1 MSPAANKPPVPRV
14 AAEDTPTLREVK
26 ATIDRIFDEFFRH
39 DGFAEFRVEM
49 RILKRSQKE
58 VIVHCGKQHRFVLDF
73 LPDGSD
79 RPAG

>member
-1 MSPAANKPPVPRV
+1 MARAASKPSAPSVSDD
-14 AAEDTPTLREVK
+14 DTPTMREVK
-26 ATIDRIFDEFFRH
+26 ATIDQVFDEFFRH

-79 RPAG
+79 RPGG